1 MSFDNTIL
9 AAIIG
14 FVGSIIG
21 GAITLLGVRITL
33 QKQDED
39 HFMNT
44 FMRKMIAIER
54 VKDILEEFREYDYPE
69 NEGEDLWKIVLAK
82 ADFFAEAERRINN
95 EIGGITAYELL
106 EYTSYLNYSNT
117 TMYEQWLNNYY
128 LANVLGREHILEQHL
143 SKIISS
149 IDIIIDRIDEEKT
162 LLENKYKRIIKKR
175 GL

>member
-14 FVGSIIG
+14 FIGSIIG

-39 HFMNT
+39 HFMST

-54 VKDILEEFREYDYPE
+54 VKDILEEFREYDCPE
-69 NEGEDLWKIVLAK
+69 NEGEELWQIVLAK
-82 ADFFAEAERRINN
+82 ADFFAEAERRINY

-106 EYTSYLNYSNT
+106 EYTSFLSYSST
-117 TMYEQWLNNYY
+117 LEFEKWLNTDFWPRIS
-128 LANVLGREHILEQHL
+128 GRDHILEQQL
-143 SKIISS
+143 SKIISA
-149 IDIIIDRIDEEKT
+149 IDIIIDRIDKEKT
-162 LLENKYKRIIKKR
+162 LLKNKYKKIIKKR